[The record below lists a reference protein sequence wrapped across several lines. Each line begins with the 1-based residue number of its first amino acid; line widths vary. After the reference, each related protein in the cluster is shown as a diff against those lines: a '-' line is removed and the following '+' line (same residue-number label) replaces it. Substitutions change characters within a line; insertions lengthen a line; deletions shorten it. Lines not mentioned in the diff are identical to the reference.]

1 MTRVLVVED
10 EPMLLDVTTYAL
22 RKYGFRCDAVANG
35 PAALERWRSHEYDMV
50 LLDITLPGMSGL
62 DVCREI
68 RAESP
73 SVPIVFVSGLSKD
86 DEIVEAFSA
95 GASDYMAKP
104 TSFRVLELRMRNLLQ
119 RQVGSRET
127 VGHGLVATSG
137 DLRVD
142 VETCE
147 AYLAGKPVA
156 LTRLEARVLYF
167 LLENAGRVLPTSRLV
182 DLVWDYD
189 GGDSFSLKTHISN
202 IRRKLG
208 TNKGE
213 PGHITSVPHVGYRLE
228 VGQAAPVAVAA

>member
-1 MTRVLVVED
+1 
-10 EPMLLDVTTYAL
+10 MLLDVTTYAL
-22 RKYGFRCDAVANG
+22 RKYGFRCDAVATG
-35 PAALERWRSHEYDMV
+35 PAALERWRSADYDMV
-50 LLDITLPGMSGL
+50 ILDITLPGMSGL

-68 RAESP
+68 RSESP

-86 DEIVEAFSA
+86 DEIVQAFDA

-104 TSFRVLELRMRNLLQ
+104 ASFRVLETRMRNLLQ
-119 RQVGSRET
+119 RQVGSKEKMSD
-127 VGHGLVATSG
+127 GLVASSG

-142 VETCE
+142 LETCE
-147 AYLAGKPVA
+147 AHKGGEPVA

-202 IRRKLG
+202 IRKKLG
-208 TNKGE
+208 INKGE
-213 PGHITSVPHVGYRLE
+213 AGFIASVPHVGYRLDLGTTSQ
-228 VGQAAPVAVAA
+228 VTAAA